1 VKRSLVLA
9 GGGMRVAWQAGVV
22 RALAEEGLHFDHVDG
37 TSGGIMTAGMLLSG
51 VPPEDMCRNWSGLNV
66 KDFGSALPLGDYVK
80 GPWSLPAIGDADGL
94 LEKVFPALGID
105 DAEIRRRAALPGA
118 VEGTFNVVEFTGKRC
133 HAIDARDVD
142 AELMA
147 AGMSLPIFLTPLRR
161 DGKIWTDA
169 VWIRD
174 ANVAEALRRGAD
186 EVWLLWCIGNT
197 GYWGDG
203 PLEQY
208 VHMIE
213 MSAMGALLAD
223 FDVAA
228 AAGRNFTLHVVKPEH
243 PLPLDPEFYL
253 NRIDADTLIGMG
265 YRDARSYLKGMTAEG
280 LPKDAGCTAMTEQPA
295 GIRFTEQ
302 LRGSSGASAEGG
314 AAGGADGRD
323 VRLTLTVALSLDG
336 SGQPAR
342 VTGFLDH
349 TPFGPRVFLAGGYVD
364 VRGDA
369 VTYRAS
375 VRIGGAWHRL
385 AVARVFHDDPGP
397 DAWDDTRHARLTVG
411 SLLDVPVA
419 MGLGDA
425 AALIAS
431 VEPVGAHGPAD
442 RAAVVGQVAAGG
454 LREVLRRYG

>member
-1 VKRSLVLA
+1 MKRSLVLA

-37 TSGGIMTAGMLLSG
+37 TSGGILTAGMLLSG
-51 VPPEDMCRNWSGLNV
+51 VSPEQMCRNWSGVNV

-94 LEKVFPALGID
+94 LGKVFPALGID
-105 DAEIRRRAALPGA
+105 DGEVRRRAALPGA
-118 VEGTFNVVEFTGKRC
+118 VEGTFNVAEFTAKGC

-174 ANVAEALRRGAD
+174 ANVGEALRRGAD
-186 EVWLLWCIGNT
+186 EVWLVWCIGNT

-213 MSAMGALLAD
+213 MSAMGALVAD
-223 FDVAA
+223 FEAA
-228 AAGRNFTLHVVKPEH
+228 QAAGRDFTLHVVKPEN

-265 YRDARSYLKGMTAEG
+265 YRDARNYLKGMTAEG
-280 LPKDAGCTAMTEQPA
+280 LPKDASCTAMAEPPA
-295 GIRFTEQ
+295 GIRFTE
-302 LRGSSGASAEGG
+302 RFGG
-314 AAGGADGRD
+314 RRFDGQDGVGQD
-323 VRLTLTVALSLDG
+323 VRLTVTVALPLDP
-336 SGQPAR
+336 SAAPAR
-342 VTGFLDH
+342 LTGFLDH
-349 TPFGPRVFLAGGYVD
+349 APFGPRVFLAGGRVD
-364 VRGDA
+364 VRGES

-375 VRIGGAWHRL
+375 VRAGGAWHRL
-385 AVARVFHDDPGP
+385 SLARIFHDDPGP
-397 DAWDDTRHARLTVG
+397 DAWEDTRQARLTVG
-411 SLLDVPVA
+411 SLLDIPVTMDLA
-419 MGLGDA
+419 DA

-431 VEPVGAHGPAD
+431 VEPAGAHGPGE
-442 RAAVVGQVAAGG
+442 RAAVVGKVAAGG
-454 LREVLRRYG
+454 LREAFRRYG

>member
-1 VKRSLVLA
+1 MTANGGTGQGRLAGKVAVITGASTGIGAGIARLFLDQGARVALLSRRADRLQLTAAALGSPERVLA
-9 GGGMRVAWQAGVV
+9 IAGDVSV
-22 RALAEEGLHFDHVDG
+22 RADAERLIETAVARFDGIDILVSNAGIHRIRPFL
-37 TSGGIMTAGMLLSG
+37 SMPLEEWREIMTI
-51 VPPEDMCRNWSGLNV
+51 N
-66 KDFGSALPLGDYVK
+66 
-80 GPWSLPAIGDADGL
+80 
-94 LEKVFPALGID
+94 
-105 DAEIRRRAALPGA
+105 

-186 EVWLLWCIGNT
+186 EVWLVWCIGNT
-197 GYWGDG
+197 AYWGDG

-223 FDVAA
+223 FEAAA
-228 AAGRNFTLHVVKPEH
+228 AAGRNFTLHVVKPEN

-280 LPKDAGCTAMTEQPA
+280 LPTDASCTAMTEPAA

-302 LRGSSGASAEGG
+302 LSG
-314 AAGGADGRD
+314 
-323 VRLTLTVALSLDG
+323 T
-336 SGQPAR
+336 PAR
-342 VTGFLDH
+342 
-349 TPFGPRVFLAGGYVD
+349 TPARKCASPSRLPCPRTVQD
-364 VRGDA
+364 R
-369 VTYRAS
+369 
-375 VRIGGAWHRL
+375 
-385 AVARVFHDDPGP
+385 
-397 DAWDDTRHARLTVG
+397 RHG
-411 SLLDVPVA
+411 
-419 MGLGDA
+419 
-425 AALIAS
+425 
-431 VEPVGAHGPAD
+431 
-442 RAAVVGQVAAGG
+442 
-454 LREVLRRYG
+454 

>member
-1 VKRSLVLA
+1 MKRSLVLA

-37 TSGGIMTAGMLLSG
+37 TSGGILTAGMMLSG
-51 VPPEDMCRNWSGLNV
+51 VSPEDMCRNWSGVNV

-94 LEKVFPALGID
+94 LGKVFPALGID
-105 DAEIRRRAALPGA
+105 AGEIRRRAALPGA
-118 VEGTFNVVEFTGKRC
+118 VEGTFNVVEFTEKRC

-142 AELMA
+142 PELMA

-161 DGKIWTDA
+161 EGKVWTDA

-186 EVWLLWCIGNT
+186 EVWLVWCIGNT

-223 FDVAA
+223 FEAA
-228 AAGRNFTLHVVKPEH
+228 GAAGRDFILHVVRPEN

-253 NRIDADTLIGMG
+253 NRIDADTLIAMG
-265 YRDARSYLKGMTAEG
+265 YRDARSYLKDMTAEG
-280 LPKDAGCTAMTEQPA
+280 LPKDASCTAMAEPPA
-295 GIRFTEQ
+295 GIRFTERFAGQ
-302 LRGSSGASAEGG
+302 GSGDAGGQDVRLTVTVTLPLDGSGG
-314 AAGGADGRD
+314 AAG
-323 VRLTLTVALSLDG
+323 L
-336 SGQPAR
+336 
-342 VTGFLDH
+342 TGFLDH
-349 TPFGPRVFLAGGYVD
+349 APFGSRVFLAGGRVD
-364 VRGDA
+364 VRGES

-375 VRIGGAWHRL
+375 VHAGGAWHRL
-385 AVARVFHDDPGP
+385 SLARVFHDDPGP
-397 DAWDDTRHARLTVG
+397 DAWEDTRQARLRVG
-411 SLLDVPVA
+411 SLLDAAVT
-419 MGLGDA
+419 MGLADA

-431 VEPVGAHGPAD
+431 VEPAGVQGPGE
-442 RAAVVGQVAAGG
+442 RAGVVAKVVAGG
-454 LREVLRRYG
+454 LREAFRRYG

>member
-1 VKRSLVLA
+1 MKRSLVLA

-22 RALAEEGLHFDHVDG
+22 RALAEEGLEFDHLDG
-37 TSGGIMTAGMLLSG
+37 TSGGIMTAAMMLSG
-51 VPPEDMCRNWSGLNV
+51 VSPEDMCRNWSAVDV
-66 KDFGSALPLGDYVK
+66 KDFGSALPPGDYVK
-80 GPWSLPAIGDADGL
+80 GPWALPAIGDADGL
-94 LEKVFPALGID
+94 LNKVFPALGID
-105 DAEIRRRAALPGA
+105 AAEIRRRAALPHA
-118 VEGTFNVVEFTGKRC
+118 VEGTVNVVEFTEKRC

-174 ANVAEALRRGAD
+174 ANVHEALRRGAD
-186 EVWLLWCIGNT
+186 EVWLVWCIGNT

-223 FDVAA
+223 FDAA
-228 AAGRNFTLHVVKPEH
+228 KSAGRDFTLHVIKPEN

-265 YRDARSYLKGMTAEG
+265 YRDARGYLKGMTAEG
-280 LPKDAGCTAMTEQPA
+280 VAKEAACTAMTEPPA
-295 GIRFTEQ
+295 GVRFTER
-302 LRGSSGASAEGG
+302 LRGQ
-314 AAGGADGRD
+314 AGGHD
-323 VRLTLTVALSLDG
+323 VRLGLTVVLPVGG
-336 SGQPAR
+336 SEAQPR
-342 VTGFLDH
+342 LTGFLDH
-349 TPFGPRVFLAGGYVD
+349 APFGPRVFLAGGRVD
-364 VRGDA
+364 VRGDS

-375 VRIGGAWHRL
+375 VRAGGAWHRL
-385 AVARVFHDDPGP
+385 SVARVFRDDPGP
-397 DAWDDTRHARLTVG
+397 DAWDDTRRARLTVG
-411 SLLDVPVA
+411 TLLDVPVT

-431 VEPVGAHGPAD
+431 VEPVGAHGLAD
-442 RAAVVGQVAAGG
+442 RAAALGNLAAGG
-454 LREVLRRYG
+454 LREVFRRYG